1 MQGVYH
7 PANRKV
13 SGRKMRV
20 IERKM
25 LDAIRTGKS
34 WTLDNTRVNVI
45 PVDDSRITEVYLHNK
60 LIAEIGTSRITLWN
74 RGWNTP
80 TTKSRLNAILQ
91 GIGSDM
97 RIYQANYIWYI
108 TDYRNRESVP
118 TRFVDGEEFY
128 I

>member
-1 MQGVYH
+1 
-7 PANRKV
+7 
-13 SGRKMRV
+13 MRV

-25 LDAIRTGKS
+25 LDAIRQGKS
-34 WTLDNTRVNVI
+34 WAYANTRVNVI

-60 LIAEIGTSRITLWN
+60 LIAEIGTTRITLWN
-74 RGWNTP
+74 RGWATL

-91 GIGSDM
+91 GIDSRM
-97 RIYQANYIWYI
+97 RIHQTDFVWYI

-118 TRFVDGEEFY
+118 TRFIDGEEFY